1 MRGKLGVHFFK
12 KKLTWL
18 WMRACSLTQIT
29 FNFTFMRYPLMSLPK
44 ISKPEEKLQENL
56 LVLVSEMRL
65 VYKWS
70 NERNN

>member
-18 WMRACSLTQIT
+18 WMRA
-29 FNFTFMRYPLMSLPK
+29 FMRCLNPLMSLPK
-44 ISKPEEKLQENL
+44 NSKPEEKLQENL
-56 LVLVSEMRL
+56 WVLVSEMKL

-70 NERNN
+70 LERNNYGFHII